1 MKLSPS
7 GSILATIDV
16 SGNISFYDVP
26 SLRLRRQW
34 SIKEQVSNYLFVLTL
49 LACVNQFD
57 ALCMKED
64 VLSGSSTKP
73 SKNGKLGLKA
83 CFYDILISELPRPL
97 NISWWSEKVHNYC
110 TVEPLLKDTPN
121 KGYNTFDLSV
131 KD

>member
-7 GSILATIDV
+7 GSILATVDV

-73 SKNGKLGLKA
+73 NKNGKL
-83 CFYDILISELPRPL
+83 
-97 NISWWSEKVHNYC
+97 
-110 TVEPLLKDTPN
+110 
-121 KGYNTFDLSV
+121 
-131 KD
+131 